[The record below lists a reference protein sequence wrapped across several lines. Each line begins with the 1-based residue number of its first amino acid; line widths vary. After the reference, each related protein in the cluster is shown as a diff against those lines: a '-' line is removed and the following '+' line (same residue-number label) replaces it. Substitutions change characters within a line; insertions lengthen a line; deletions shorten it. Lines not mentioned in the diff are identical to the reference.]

1 VSGSIAINR
10 TGLFSQK
17 KELGMT
23 QTSKPNKLEWLVPAA
38 LILLALVPVGSGV
51 VRLLEQGTSTTII
64 TPENQRFFANP
75 LPIVAHSLSGIVF
88 LILGALQFSPRL
100 RRPKPGW
107 HKMLGRILIPS
118 GLAVAFSAIWM
129 AHFYPQPKYDG
140 ALVYGTRMLF
150 GGWMMLTMVLGTYA
164 IYRRDFNNHGVW
176 MTRAYAIGAAAGTQ
190 VFTAAPLFLF
200 FSEYMNDLTR
210 AISLGA
216 GWVINFAIAE
226 WVIHRR
232 LQSRQKATTARV

>member
-1 VSGSIAINR
+1 
-10 TGLFSQK
+10 
-17 KELGMT
+17 MT
-23 QTSKPNKLEWLVPAA
+23 QTSKLNKLEWLVPAA

-51 VRLLEQGTSTTII
+51 FRLLEQSNSTTTI
-64 TPENQRFFANP
+64 TPANQRFFADP

-118 GLAVAFSAIWM
+118 GLVVAFSAMWM
-129 AHFYPQPKYDG
+129 AQFYPLPEYDG

-150 GGWMMLTMVLGTYA
+150 GGWMVLTIVLGIAA
-164 IYRRDFNNHGVW
+164 IYRRDFTNHGDW

-190 VFTAAPLFLF
+190 VFTAAPLFLLF
-200 FSEYMNDLTR
+200 PAYMNDLTR

-216 GWVINFAIAE
+216 GWAINFAIAE
-226 WVIHRR
+226 WVILRR
-232 LQSRQKATTARV
+232 LQVKQKRATA

>member
-1 VSGSIAINR
+1 M
-10 TGLFSQK
+10 K
-17 KELGMT
+17 

-38 LILLALVPVGSGV
+38 LILLALVPSGSGV
-51 VRLLEQGTSTTII
+51 VRLLEQSNSATII
-64 TPENQRFFANP
+64 TPANQRFFADP

-88 LILGALQFSPRL
+88 LMLGALQFVPSL

-118 GLAVAFSAIWM
+118 GLVVAFSALWM
-129 AHFYPQPKYDG
+129 TQVYVMPKYDG

-150 GGWMMLTMVLGTYA
+150 GGWMILTIVVGTVA
-164 IYRRDFNNHGVW
+164 IYRRDFTNHGVW
-176 MTRAYAIGAAAGTQ
+176 MTRAYAVGAGGSTQ

-200 FSEYMNDLTR
+200 FPEHLNDLTR

-226 WVIHRR
+226 WVIRR
-232 LQSRQKATTARV
+232 RVQARQKATTARV

>member
-1 VSGSIAINR
+1 M
-10 TGLFSQK
+10 K
-17 KELGMT
+17 
-23 QTSKPNKLEWLVPAA
+23 QTSKANKLEWLVPAA
-38 LILLALVPVGSGV
+38 LILLALVPSGSGV
-51 VRLLEQGTSTTII
+51 FRLLEQSNSATII
-64 TPENQRFFANP
+64 TPANQRFFADP

-88 LILGALQFSPRL
+88 LILGALQFAPRL

-118 GLAVAFSAIWM
+118 GLVVAFSALWM
-129 AHFYPQPKYDG
+129 AQVYVMPKYDG

-150 GGWMMLTMVLGTYA
+150 GGWMILTIVLGTVA
-164 IYRRDFNNHGVW
+164 IYRRDFSNHGVW
-176 MTRAYAIGAAAGTQ
+176 MTRAYAVGAGGSTQ

-200 FSEYMNDLTR
+200 FPEHLNDLTR

-216 GWVINFAIAE
+216 GWVFNVALAE
-226 WVIHRR
+226 WVIRRR

>member
-1 VSGSIAINR
+1 MNKTSAP
-10 TGLFSQK
+10 K
-17 KELGMT
+17 K
-23 QTSKPNKLEWLVPAA
+23 NEWLVPAV
-38 LILLALVPVGSGV
+38 LILLALVPSASGV
-51 VRLLEQGTSTTII
+51 FRLLQQSSSATII

-118 GLAVAFSAIWM
+118 GLVLAFSALWM
-129 AHFYPQPKYDG
+129 AQFYTMPKYDG

-150 GGWMMLTMVLGTYA
+150 GGWMVLTMVLGTAA

-176 MTRAYAIGAAAGTQ
+176 MTRAYAIGVAAGTQ

-200 FSEYMNDLTR
+200 FSDYRNDLTR

-216 GWVINFAIAE
+216 GWIINFAIAE
-226 WVIHRR
+226 WVIRR
-232 LQSRQKATTARV
+232 RIQAKQKRTTA